1 MNKYSVYSS
10 IQDVVDLHNLNGA
23 GQTVDEHDV
32 WNAIEEFL
40 NKMRQKHAQIL
51 KKGFVIKVG
60 IVVGKGVRSK
70 NKINGKNPLRFYT
83 EQYLDH
89 CEYGWRNGR
98 VGEGEDGVIVVEFGL
113 G

>member
-1 MNKYSVYSS
+1 MNKYNIFSA
-10 IQDVVDLHNLNGA
+10 IQDTIDLHNLNGV

-32 WNAIEEFL
+32 WNAIENFL
-40 NKMRQKHAQIL
+40 GKMRQKHAQKL
-51 KKGFVIKVG
+51 KKGFKIKLG

-83 EQYLDH
+83 EQYLNH
-89 CEYGWRNGR
+89 CSFEWRNGR
-98 VGEGEDGVIVVEFGL
+98 FGEGEDGVIVVELGL